1 MIDCWAI
8 ELYWYRD
15 RFGACA
21 KNRLRGSAVRCGD
34 GEVVNIVSS
43 NLLEP
48 SFAIFL
54 LELLSELLCSPSAGF
69 MMQGRVTPSQS
80 QEWLP
85 SSKNEA
91 WYCHVDVTVI
101 ISSCLAMKLGQ
112 GNEVWLF
119 LFAIPQLRLD
129 FCLE

>member
-21 KNRLRGSAVRCGD
+21 KKRLRGSAVRCGD

-69 MMQGRVTPSQS
+69 MLQGRVAPSQS

-91 WYCHVDVTVI
+91 WYCHVDVTACNLVM
-101 ISSCLAMKLGQ
+101 LAMKLGQ

-119 LFAIPQLRLD
+119 LFAIPQPRLD
-129 FCLE
+129 FCSE